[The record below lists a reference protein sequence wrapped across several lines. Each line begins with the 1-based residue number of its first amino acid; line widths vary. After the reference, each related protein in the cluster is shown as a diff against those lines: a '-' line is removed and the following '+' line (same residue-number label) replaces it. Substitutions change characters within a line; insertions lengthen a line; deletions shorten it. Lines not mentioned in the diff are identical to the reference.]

1 MAFKKIIKSTFFLVA
16 AFFVAFSFNQAH
28 AQTTNEISFNVDKNF
43 DLSQRTQVQAVLVK
57 TEPNL
62 YFYVEKSWWDGQTFQ
77 QQEAD
82 LADLDKLSSEFDLKI
97 YPNLTSIFGSEWRP
111 GVDGDTKMTVLFQ
124 SMNQGMGGYFR
135 QNDEYVKLQVP
146 DSNEREMMYISLS
159 YINNPSE
166 LKEVLAHEFMHM
178 IIFNQKN
185 RLQDVQEDQWLD
197 EAISDYTSTVLGY
210 DNNYAGSNL
219 QSRVYDFVQS
229 PSNSLVE
236 FLNSKYD
243 FASVH
248 MFISYLVDH
257 YGIGVLSDIVKSK
270 DTGITAINDALV
282 KNGFTDDFSQVFT
295 NWTIAVALN
304 DCTQDTKYCYLNKN
318 LSSIKISPTLNFLP
332 TSGDSSL
339 SVTNATKN
347 WAGNWQKIIGGN
359 GELKLSFE
367 SLSGLDFKVPYIIFA
382 SDGTYSINY
391 IKLDSSQKGAIDIKN
406 FGTNYI
412 SLILIPSLQSKTSD
426 FDGFEFTYPYS
437 FKATI
442 TGNTLTGGDTALIQQ
457 LLNQIASLTK
467 QLADLQTLADQKGT
481 SARSCVLTENMTV
494 GMRDGQIA
502 CLQQFLK
509 SQGVD
514 VYPEGLVTGYFG
526 SLTTQAVV
534 RFQEKYKSEILT
546 PLGLSY
552 GTGYV
557 GSATRVKINQL
568 MGSQ

>member
-1 MAFKKIIKSTFFLVA
+1 M
-16 AFFVAFSFNQAH
+16 
-28 AQTTNEISFNVDKNF
+28 
-43 DLSQRTQVQAVLVK
+43 
-57 TEPNL
+57 
-62 YFYVEKSWWDGQTFQ
+62 W
-77 QQEAD
+77 
-82 LADLDKLSSEFDLKI
+82 
-97 YPNLTSIFGSEWRP
+97 
-111 GVDGDTKMTVLFQ
+111 
-124 SMNQGMGGYFR
+124 
-135 QNDEYVKLQVP
+135 
-146 DSNEREMMYISLS
+146 
-159 YINNPSE
+159 
-166 LKEVLAHEFMHM
+166 
-178 IIFNQKN
+178 
-185 RLQDVQEDQWLD
+185 
-197 EAISDYTSTVLGY
+197 
-210 DNNYAGSNL
+210 
-219 QSRVYDFVQS
+219 
-229 PSNSLVE
+229 
-236 FLNSKYD
+236 
-243 FASVH
+243 
-248 MFISYLVDH
+248 
-257 YGIGVLSDIVKSK
+257 
-270 DTGITAINDALV
+270 
-282 KNGFTDDFSQVFT
+282 
-295 NWTIAVALN
+295 
-304 DCTQDTKYCYLNKN
+304 
-318 LSSIKISPTLNFLP
+318 
-332 TSGDSSL
+332 
-339 SVTNATKN
+339 
-347 WAGNWQKIIGGN
+347 
-359 GELKLSFE
+359 
-367 SLSGLDFKVPYIIFA
+367 GLIFKVLYIIFA